1 MYFFSSLLMSPG
13 SYLCLSC
20 SRGLLYVHTHTA
32 ETPPPPISALPIIK
46 WCLSI
51 MRQAFFEGE
60 LSFQSFL
67 LWSEALCVLI
77 TKVTSLMSVSLHT
90 HTVTL
95 HSWFL
100 RNLRCLYTFVGN
112 VCLSTSELRPDFYCS
127 HMTFALLFVLLITVL
142 PF

>member
-20 SRGLLYVHTHTA
+20 SRGLLYVHTILQKH
-32 ETPPPPISALPIIK
+32 PPPISALPIIK

-51 MRQAFFEGE
+51 MKQAFFEGE